1 MGRPSMFSEELAATI
16 CERIA
21 EGERLTDIC
30 KEPGMPNRRTVWR
43 WTTEKEAF
51 RDELARATEAATHGL
66 VDELVAACR
75 TKSAD
80 SVEAADKR
88 TLTENYRWLAA
99 RLLAVYRDRQ
109 QVEHSGKVELPA
121 MDDREAATRLAALL
135 REARRQQGG

>member
-1 MGRPSMFSEELAATI
+1 MGRPSLFSDELAANI

-30 KEPGMPNRRTVWR
+30 KQPGMPNRRTVWR
-43 WTTEKEAF
+43 WTTERQEF
-51 RDELARATEAATHGL
+51 RDELARATETATHGL
-66 VDELVAACR
+66 VDELVAVCR

-109 QVEHSGKVELPA
+109 QVEHSGGVTLQVVTGVPEPEPGA
-121 MDDREAATRLAALL
+121 E
-135 REARRQQGG
+135 

>member
-1 MGRPSMFSEELAATI
+1 MAATMGRPSLFTDELAASI

-43 WTTEKEAF
+43 WTTEKPDF

-66 VDELVAACR
+66 VDELVAVCR
-75 TKSAD
+75 TPSVD
-80 SVEAADKR
+80 SVAAADKR
-88 TLTENYRWLAA
+88 TLTENFRWIAA

-109 QVEHSGKVELPA
+109 QVEHSGGVSLNVVTGVPEPQA
-121 MDDREAATRLAALL
+121 DADGEA
-135 REARRQQGG
+135 GN